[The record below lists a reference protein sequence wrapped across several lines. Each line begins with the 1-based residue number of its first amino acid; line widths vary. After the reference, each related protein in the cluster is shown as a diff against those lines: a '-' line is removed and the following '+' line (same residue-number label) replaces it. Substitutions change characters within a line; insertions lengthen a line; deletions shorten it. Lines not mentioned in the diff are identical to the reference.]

1 LTIKRSCRADRAR
14 VGAANTVAFLEEKL
28 SQGVTMRSTGLAI
41 AFAVV
46 LAGAALADDVTDAI
60 EAGRKAYADGELAK
74 AKEELGLASQLI
86 GQKHA
91 EAYAK
96 MLPAP
101 LAGWKADEVEIA
113 AVGSA
118 AFGAS
123 SALRR
128 YENPAGDQIEVQ
140 ISSDSAVIAQFAA
153 MMATREVAGA
163 MGKIVPIGSMRALQ
177 SVDGD
182 LHMAIGSQFIIA
194 VQGNASVADKLAY
207 ARAIDLVALSKL

>member
-1 LTIKRSCRADRAR
+1 LAVALS
-14 VGAANTVAFLEEKL
+14 AA
-28 SQGVTMRSTGLAI
+28 
-41 AFAVV
+41 
-46 LAGAALADDVTDAI
+46 LAGAALADDVSDAI

-74 AKEELGLASQLI
+74 AKEALGLASQLI

-101 LAGWKADEVEIA
+101 LAGWKADEVEIT
-113 AVGSA
+113 AVASA
-118 AFGAS
+118 GYGAS

-153 MMATREVAGA
+153 MMAAREVVGA
-163 MGKIVPIGSMRALQ
+163 MGKIVTVGSARALQ

-182 LHMAIGSQFIIA
+182 LHIAVGSQFIIA
-194 VQGNASVADKLAY
+194 VQGNASVNDKLAY
-207 ARAIDLVALSKL
+207 ARAIDLAALSKL

>member
-1 LTIKRSCRADRAR
+1 
-14 VGAANTVAFLEEKL
+14 
-28 SQGVTMRSTGLAI
+28 MRSTGLAI
-41 AFAVV
+41 AFAAV

-74 AKEELGLASQLI
+74 AKEALGLASQLI

-101 LAGWKADEVEIA
+101 LAGWKADEVEIT

-163 MGKIVPIGSMRALQ
+163 MGSKVVPIGSTRALQ

>member
-1 LTIKRSCRADRAR
+1 
-14 VGAANTVAFLEEKL
+14 
-28 SQGVTMRSTGLAI
+28 MRSTGLAI
-41 AFAVV
+41 AFSAV
-46 LAGAALADDVTDAI
+46 LAGTALADDVTDAI

-74 AKEELGLASQLI
+74 AKEALGLATQLI

-101 LAGWKADEVEIA
+101 LPGWKADEVEIT
-113 AVGSA
+113 AVASA
-118 AFGAS
+118 GYGAS

-140 ISSDSAVIAQFAA
+140 ISSDSAVIAQFAT
-153 MMATREVAGA
+153 MMAARGVASA
-163 MGKIVPIGSMRALQ
+163 MGKIITIGSTRALQ

-182 LHMAIGSQFIIA
+182 LHIAVGSQFIIA
-194 VQGNASVADKLAY
+194 VQGSASVNDKLAY
-207 ARAIDLVALSKL
+207 ARAIDLAALSKL

>member
-1 LTIKRSCRADRAR
+1 MRSTILA
-14 VGAANTVAFLEEKL
+14 VAFLAL
-28 SQGVTMRSTGLAI
+28 M
-41 AFAVV
+41 
-46 LAGAALADDVTDAI
+46 AGAALSDGVTDAI

-74 AKEELGLASQLI
+74 AKEALGLATQLI

-101 LAGWKADEVEIA
+101 LVGWKADEVEIT

-118 AFGAS
+118 GFGAS

-128 YENPAGDQIEVQ
+128 YENAAGDQIEVQ
-140 ISSDSAVIAQFAA
+140 ISSDSAVIAQFAT
-153 MMATREVAGA
+153 MMASREVAGA
-163 MGKIVPIGSMRALQ
+163 MGKIVTIGSTRALQ

-182 LHMAIGSQFIIA
+182 LHLAVGSQFIIA
-194 VQGNASVADKLAY
+194 VQGNASVNDKLAY
-207 ARAIDLVALSKL
+207 ARAIDVPALSKL